1 MSGNSMEVDVPD
13 RLDGLPLLLFV
24 VVWGCRWIRKER
36 SFGLID

>member
-1 MSGNSMEVDVPD
+1 MSGNSIEVDVPD
-13 RLDGLPLLLFV
+13 RLDGLSLLFV